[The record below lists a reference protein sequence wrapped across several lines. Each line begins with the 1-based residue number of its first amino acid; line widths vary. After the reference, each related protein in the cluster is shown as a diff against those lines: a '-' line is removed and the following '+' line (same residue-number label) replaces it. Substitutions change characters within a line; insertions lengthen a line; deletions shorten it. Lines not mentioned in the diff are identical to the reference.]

1 MKQNFKHSGDMVW
14 RLQLRAQISGCSVQ
28 DTTSLWFSQS
38 EAVTQC
44 RHYSSGSNHH
54 QPWDQS
60 RCLQTIL
67 DQEPIN
73 YFWHLKQFLLKNNV
87 NFIDLSV
94 FGLHSIA
101 KTDDDTKVKSVCCC
115 VVLTMWN
122 VTCNYQITNHPN
134 LNVIFSNSALLDK

>member
-1 MKQNFKHSGDMVW
+1 MVLNILGTWCEDSSWEHRSVVAVFRTQHHCDSVSQRQSHSADITPV
-14 RLQLRAQISGCSVQ
+14 APTI
-28 DTTSLWFSQS
+28 T
-38 EAVTQC
+38 
-44 RHYSSGSNHH
+44 NHEIKVGV
-54 QPWDQS
+54 
-60 RCLQTIL
+60 LQTIL
-67 DQEPIN
+67 DQKPIN

-94 FGLHSIA
+94 FGFHSIA